1 MYITSITGDLRL
13 PWAIKAQFS
22 TRPNWASDVMVF
34 LSVYFFL
41 TNAQC
46 RWFQKALAMQNA
58 LLSEQSEEASI
69 IATENIFDFYVDSGA
84 SYLNSR

>member
-1 MYITSITGDLRL
+1 MYKENHR
-13 PWAIKAQFS
+13 
-22 TRPNWASDVMVF
+22 
-34 LSVYFFL
+34 
-41 TNAQC
+41 QC

-84 SYLNSR
+84 SYLNSRQGK

>member
-1 MYITSITGDLRL
+1 MDGILPSILLYIENHR
-13 PWAIKAQFS
+13 Q
-22 TRPNWASDVMVF
+22 
-34 LSVYFFL
+34 Y
-41 TNAQC
+41 
-46 RWFQKALAMQNA
+46 RWIQKALAMQNV